1 MKKKLFAAVALC
13 IAALLGISG
22 FTGCANNPSEVGN
35 WKLSYFGD
43 GESNYAVGD
52 DYQGREVTENLYS
65 SSFDGSSYKVYHN
78 GAVIKEGGYSA
89 ENAGKNSVMLALND
103 GDGLLYWNLGTET
116 QENGE
121 ESLRIVAELDG
132 KTICFIPA

>member
-65 SSFDGSSYKVYHN
+65 CTFDGALYKVYHN
-78 GAVIKEGGYSA
+78 GAVVKEGGYSA

-103 GDGLLYWNLGTET
+103 GDGLLY
-116 QENGE
+116 
-121 ESLRIVAELDG
+121 
-132 KTICFIPA
+132 

>member
-43 GESNYAVGD
+43 GESNYLEFRDRQAGKRRREPS
-52 DYQGREVTENLYS
+52 YRRRTGRE
-65 SSFDGSSYKVYHN
+65 
-78 GAVIKEGGYSA
+78 
-89 ENAGKNSVMLALND
+89 ND
-103 GDGLLYWNLGTET
+103 LFH
-116 QENGE
+116 
-121 ESLRIVAELDG
+121 SRI
-132 KTICFIPA
+132 TMQ

>member
-13 IAALLGISG
+13 IAALLGILG

-65 SSFDGSSYKVYHN
+65 CTFDGALYKGYHN
-78 GAVIKEGGYSA
+78 GAVVKEGGY
-89 ENAGKNSVMLALND
+89 
-103 GDGLLYWNLGTET
+103 
-116 QENGE
+116 
-121 ESLRIVAELDG
+121 
-132 KTICFIPA
+132 